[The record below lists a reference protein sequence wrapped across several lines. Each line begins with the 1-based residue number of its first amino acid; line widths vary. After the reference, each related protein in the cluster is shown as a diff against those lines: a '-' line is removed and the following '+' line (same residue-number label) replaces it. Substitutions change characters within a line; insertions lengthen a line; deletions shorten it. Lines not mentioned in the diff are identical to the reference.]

1 MSFKSENFMNFI
13 KKFFKSFAVAFS
25 LYSKIPMPKF
35 TWGSS
40 DMSFHLCFFS
50 LIGLFIALIEYVWN
64 LIFVKFSF
72 NQIFYVLISIFIP
85 ILITGGFHL
94 DGFMDTMDAI
104 NSYQSKDKKL
114 EILKDSHIGAFSV
127 ISVISYF
134 LLAIAFSFL
143 INNFAAFIC
152 IFFSFIVSRIL
163 SGLSVVCFPKAKS
176 QGMLFTES
184 ESQNKKFVK
193 ICLIFELILTLGF
206 LIFINLKNWKFTL
219 GFCLSFIFSFLY
231 YFFMSKNKFGGI
243 TGDLAGFFVCISE
256 LSVLIVMGF
265 ICLIF

>member
-1 MSFKSENFMNFI
+1 MSFI

-35 TWGSS
+35 NWASS
-40 DMSFHLCFFS
+40 DMNFHLCFFS
-50 LIGLFIALIEYVWN
+50 LIGFVIALIEYVWN
-64 LIFVKFSF
+64 LVFLKFNF
-72 NQIFYVLISIFIP
+72 NQIFYVLISILIP
-85 ILITGGFHL
+85 ILITGGFHI

-104 NSYQSKDKKL
+104 NSYQPKDKKL

-152 IFFSFIVSRIL
+152 ILFSFIVSRIL
-163 SGLSVVCFPKAKS
+163 SGLSVLCFPKAKT

-193 ICLIFELILTLGF
+193 ICLILELILALGF

-219 GFCLSFIFSFLY
+219 GFCLSFTFSFLY

-243 TGDLAGFFVCISE
+243 TGDLAGFFVCVSE
-256 LSVLIVMGF
+256 LLVLITSG
-265 ICLIF
+265 ILCLVL